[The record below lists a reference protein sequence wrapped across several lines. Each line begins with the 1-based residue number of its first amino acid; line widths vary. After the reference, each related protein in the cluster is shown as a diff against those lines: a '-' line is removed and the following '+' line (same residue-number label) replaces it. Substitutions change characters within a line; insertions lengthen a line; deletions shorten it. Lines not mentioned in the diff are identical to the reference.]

1 MAAADFN
8 FANTAGRQLSGVLER
23 GGGTVRAWAV
33 FAHCFT
39 CDKTSLAATR
49 LSRALAERG
58 IGVLR
63 FDFTGLGESEGDFG
77 TGLSGDIQDV
87 VCAARAMADKGM
99 TPQLLVG
106 HSFGGAAV
114 LAAAGELEAV
124 KAVAVI
130 GAPFDAEHVLTHI
143 GPALKDAPAGQRV
156 PVEIG
161 DRAFE
166 LGADFVRDICGQNQK
181 ARIADLGRALLVLHS
196 PVDEIVSIDN
206 ASNIFLNAR
215 HPKSFV
221 SLDHANHLL
230 TRAVDSDYAA
240 AVIAAWASRYL
251 EQAPE
256 LARMPVEPPVKGVR
270 VEETG
275 AGKFQVR
282 VVTPST
288 SFLADEPDSV
298 GGLNSGPTPYD
309 LLSAGLGACT
319 AMTCRLYAER
329 KKWPLERVVVEV
341 GHTAK
346 STSEP
351 DRFVRKIAFQG
362 ELDESQHARLLEIAD
377 RCPVHRTLTESALVE
392 TVRLADDQ
400 PDGGAENCVEGHAK
414 LMQEACVE
422 ADRSDGA
429 PVRDVIP
436 PPLPEP

>member
-1 MAAADFN
+1 MAAADYN
-8 FANTAGRQLSGVLER
+8 FANTSGRQLSGVLER
-23 GGGTVRAWAV
+23 GDGQIRAWAV

-58 IGVLR
+58 VGVLR
-63 FDFTGLGESEGDFG
+63 FDFTGLGESEGEFG
-77 TGLSGDIQDV
+77 IGLSGDIQDV
-87 VCAARAMADKGM
+87 VCAVRAMADQGM

-114 LAAAGELEAV
+114 LAATGELEAI

-130 GAPFDAEHVLTHI
+130 GTPFDAEHVLTHI
-143 GPALKDAPAGQRV
+143 DPAVTDALDAQRV

-161 DRAFE
+161 GRAFT
-166 LGADFVRDICGQNQK
+166 LGADFVRDICGQNQQ

-206 ASNIFLNAR
+206 ASSIFLTAR

-230 TRAVDSDYAA
+230 TRKADSDYAA
-240 AVIAAWASRYL
+240 AVIEAWASRYL
-251 EQAPE
+251 ELAPE
-256 LARMPVEPPVKGVR
+256 PAGKPVDSPLKGVR
-270 VEETG
+270 VVETG

-288 SFLADEPDSV
+288 TFLADEPVSV
-298 GGLNSGPTPYD
+298 GGLESGPTPYD

-319 AMTCRLYAER
+319 AMTCRLYAEH
-329 KKWPLERVVVEV
+329 KNWKLERVVVEV

-346 STSEP
+346 TASDP

-362 ELDESQHARLLEIAD
+362 QLDETQHDRLLEIAD
-377 RCPVHRTLTESALVE
+377 RCPVHRTLTESAVIATE
-392 TVRLADDQ
+392 RLPADH
-400 PDGGAENCVEGHAK
+400 PNSGAETCAESHAK
-414 LMQEACVE
+414 QMQDACVE
-422 ADRSDGA
+422 ADRPVSD
-429 PVRDVIP
+429 RN
-436 PPLPEP
+436 

>member
-1 MAAADFN
+1 MAAKDFN
-8 FANTAGRQLSGVLER
+8 FANTEGRELSGVLER
-23 GGGTVRAWAV
+23 GEAPVQAWAV

-49 LSRALAERG
+49 LSRALAEHG
-58 IGVLR
+58 VGVLR
-63 FDFTGLGESEGDFG
+63 FDFTGLGESEGAFG
-77 TGLSGDIQDV
+77 KGLSGDIQDV
-87 VCAARAMADKGM
+87 VCAAQAMADQGM

-114 LAAAGELEAV
+114 LAAAGELDMI

-143 GPALKDAPAGQRV
+143 DLALIDAAPGQRV

-161 DRAFE
+161 GRAFE
-166 LGADFVRDICGQNQK
+166 LGADFVRDICGHNQK
-181 ARIADLGRALLVLHS
+181 ARIEALGRALLVLHS
-196 PVDEIVSIDN
+196 PVDEVVSIDN
-206 ASNIFLNAR
+206 ASGIFLAAR

-230 TRAVDSDYAA
+230 TAKADSDYAA
-240 AVIAAWASRYL
+240 SVIAAWAGRYL
-251 EQAPE
+251 DLAPKE
-256 LARMPVEPPVKGVR
+256 AVIPVEPPVQGVR

-288 SFLADEPDSV
+288 TFLADEPVSV
-298 GGLNSGPTPYD
+298 GGLDSGPTPYD

-329 KKWPLERVVVEV
+329 RTWPLERVVVEV
-341 GHTAK
+341 GHTAR
-346 STSEP
+346 TASEP

-362 ELDESQHARLLEIAD
+362 DLDEAQYVRLLEIAD
-377 RCPVHRTLTESALVE
+377 RCPVHRTLTESAVVE
-392 TVRLADDQ
+392 TERLPGDQ
-400 PDGGAENCVEGHAK
+400 PDAGAENCPDGHGM
-414 LMQEACVE
+414 LMLEACEE
-422 ADRSDGA
+422 ADQS
-429 PVRDVIP
+429 
-436 PPLPEP
+436 

>member
-1 MAAADFN
+1 MAATAFN
-8 FANTAGRQLSGVLER
+8 FANTSGRELSGVLER
-23 GGGTVRAWAV
+23 GDGPARAWAV

-49 LSRALAERG
+49 LSRALADLG
-58 IGVLR
+58 VGVLR
-63 FDFTGLGESEGDFG
+63 FDFTGLGESEGEFG
-77 TGLSGDIQDV
+77 KGLSGDIQDV
-87 VCAARAMADKGM
+87 VCAARAMTDQGM

-114 LAAAGELEAV
+114 LAAAGELDMI

-130 GAPFDAEHVLTHI
+130 GAPFDAEHVLTHVD
-143 GPALKDAPAGQRV
+143 PALIDAAAGQCV

-161 DRAFE
+161 GRAFE
-166 LGADFVRDICGQNQK
+166 LGADFVRDIRGQNQK
-181 ARIADLGRALLVLHS
+181 ARIENLGRALLVLHS

-206 ASNIFLNAR
+206 ASGIFLAAR

-230 TRAVDSDYAA
+230 TDKVDSDYAA
-240 AVIAAWASRYL
+240 SVVAAWASRYL
-251 EQAPE
+251 D
-256 LARMPVEPPVKGVR
+256 LAAEPVEAPVQGVR

-288 SFLADEPDSV
+288 TFLADEPVSV
-298 GGLNSGPTPYD
+298 GGLDSGPTPYD

-341 GHTAK
+341 GHTAR
-346 STSEP
+346 TASEP

-362 ELDESQHARLLEIAD
+362 ELDEAQHVRLLEIAD
-377 RCPVHRTLTESALVE
+377 RCPVHRTLTESAVVE
-392 TVRLADDQ
+392 TERLPDDK
-400 PDGGAENCVEGHAK
+400 PDAGAENCPDGHGL
-414 LMQEACVE
+414 LMQEACEE
-422 ADRSDGA
+422 ADQS
-429 PVRDVIP
+429 
-436 PPLPEP
+436 

>member
-1 MAAADFN
+1 MAATDFN
-8 FANTAGRQLSGVLER
+8 FANTGGRKLSGVLER
-23 GGGTVRAWAV
+23 GDGPVRAWAV

-49 LSRALAERG
+49 LSRALAAQG

-63 FDFTGLGESEGDFG
+63 FDFTGLGESEGAFG
-77 TGLSGDIQDV
+77 KGLSGDIQDV
-87 VCAARAMADKGM
+87 ICAARAMAGQGM

-114 LAAAGELEAV
+114 LAAAGELDMV

-143 GPALKDAPAGQRV
+143 DPALKDAPAGQRV
-156 PVEIG
+156 PVDIG
-161 DRAFE
+161 GRAFE
-166 LGADFVRDICGQNQK
+166 LGADFVRDIRGHNQK
-181 ARIADLGRALLVLHS
+181 TRIETLGRALLVLHS

-206 ASNIFLNAR
+206 ASGIFLAAR

-230 TRAVDSDYAA
+230 TDKADSDYAA
-240 AVIAAWASRYL
+240 SVVAAWASRYL
-251 EQAPE
+251 EPAPD
-256 LARMPVEPPVKGVR
+256 AAGPSIGPVLQGVR

-288 SFLADEPDSV
+288 AFLADEPVSV
-298 GGLNSGPTPYD
+298 GGLDSGPSPYD

-329 KKWPLERVVVEV
+329 KKWALERVVVEV
-341 GHTAK
+341 GHAARTA
-346 STSEP
+346 SEP

-362 ELDESQHARLLEIAD
+362 DLDEAQHVRLLEIAD
-377 RCPVHRTLTESALVE
+377 RCPVHRTLTGSAVVE
-392 TVRLADDQ
+392 TERLADDK
-400 PDGGAENCVEGHAK
+400 PDGGAENCPDGHGL
-414 LMQEACVE
+414 LMQEACAK
-422 ADRSDGA
+422 ADQTGDDR
-429 PVRDVIP
+429 
-436 PPLPEP
+436 